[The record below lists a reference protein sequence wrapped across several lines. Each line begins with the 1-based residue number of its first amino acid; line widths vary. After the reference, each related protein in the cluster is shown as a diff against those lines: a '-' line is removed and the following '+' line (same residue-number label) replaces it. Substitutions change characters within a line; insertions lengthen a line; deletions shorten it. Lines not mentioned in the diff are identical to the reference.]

1 MNNTTVRKKRS
12 EYEEYLLSDENIYHA
27 IYSLES
33 YVFDYELLEPED
45 KILFHRLKDKF
56 SEELISDITG
66 QVRDRITDLLEKED
80 VYVKAKVFFRPKKFD
95 EDEKKIVFR
104 PLHTTDLITQ
114 IAIVS
119 MLHLFIYDRTDE
131 NELILSNL
139 SRLIPANF
147 YGNRVSVNPAYL
159 FKPWK
164 KQYQKYNQKAND
176 ATSRKGQTP

>member
-95 EDEKKIVFR
+95 ENYCTSVAAINALGPSVTLKDMEGHKICN
-104 PLHTTDLITQ
+104 
-114 IAIVS
+114 
-119 MLHLFIYDRTDE
+119 TDE
-131 NELILSNL
+131 ELAQWLAAPYP
-139 SRLIPANF
+139 SRDVLEQSAAKMARTFTWERCARAFLQI
-147 YGNRVSVNPAYL
+147 VEKNPG
-159 FKPWK
+159 K
-164 KQYQKYNQKAND
+164 
-176 ATSRKGQTP
+176 